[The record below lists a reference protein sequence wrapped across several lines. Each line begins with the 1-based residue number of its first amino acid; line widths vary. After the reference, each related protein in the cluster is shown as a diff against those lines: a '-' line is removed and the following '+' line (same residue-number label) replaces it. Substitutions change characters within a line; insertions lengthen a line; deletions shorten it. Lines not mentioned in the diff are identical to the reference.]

1 MRQKRLY
8 RDSFLIAL
16 SVVKQFSGFCEL
28 KTLKRSLEKRVNTP
42 RVSQKRGFWVFDL
55 AVKELLC

>member
-1 MRQKRLY
+1 MKQKRLY
-8 RDSFLIAL
+8 KGSFLIAL

-28 KTLKRSLEKRVNTP
+28 KTIKRSPEKRVNTC
-42 RVSQKRGFWVFDL
+42 RVGEKRGFSVFGL